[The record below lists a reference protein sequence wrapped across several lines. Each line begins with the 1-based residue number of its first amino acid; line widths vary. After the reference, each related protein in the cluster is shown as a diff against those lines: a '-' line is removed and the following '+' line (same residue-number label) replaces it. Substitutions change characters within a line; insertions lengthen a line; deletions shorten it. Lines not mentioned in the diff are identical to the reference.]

1 MCKFNFVKNFKYI
14 VIAIM
19 VVIVAGLAVMGFA
32 GFNGSYEYKGGYE
45 IRVVT
50 EEAIGDMPDKIQNAA
65 QVYLDEEVKINY
77 TFKKIDEGRI
87 FIFSTA
93 KKVSDAQ
100 IAGLKTAV
108 EEATSNIY
116 TIEVAQNEV
125 SNYEVKAGIGY
136 VLIATA
142 IIIVVAFLYSLIK
155 YRVAMA
161 LSMLITCLAQAL
173 LTIALLAVTR
183 IVITPAVVMTT
194 VLGFALTIVYSFYF
208 ASKVKEDGKNV
219 ANKGVTSA
227 EIAESATKASLGFV
241 LSVLAVVIVAVI
253 AIAILGSTY
262 LVWTA
267 INLLVSAIAF
277 AVASLGVTGGIYS
290 LLKKD
295 NKN

>member
-19 VVIVAGLAVMGFA
+19 VVIVAGLAVLGFA

-65 QVYLDEEVKINY
+65 QTYLDREKVHY
-77 TFKKIDEGRI
+77 DVKKIDEGRI

-93 KKVSDAQ
+93 KKVSDTQ

-125 SNYEVKAGIGY
+125 STYEVKAGIGY
-136 VLIATA
+136 TLLATA

-219 ANKGVTSA
+219 ANKGVVSA
-227 EIAESATKASLGFV
+227 EIAEGATKASLGFV

>member
-65 QVYLDEEVKINY
+65 QTYLDKQKVNY
-77 TFKKIDEGRI
+77 DVKKIDEGRI

-93 KKVSDAQ
+93 KKVSDTQ

-136 VLIATA
+136 TLLATA

-194 VLGFALTIVYSFYF
+194 VLGFALTIIYSFYF
-208 ASKVKEDGKNV
+208 ASKVREDVKNV

-227 EIAESATKASLGFV
+227 QIAEGATKASLGLV

-267 INLLVSAIAF
+267 IDLLVSAIAF